1 MNYQQKILSFI
12 LGLGLITCGFG
23 QKIGVVDTN
32 YILSKMPEYQSAE
45 SRLEKQVEA
54 WQSEIT
60 QLQSELEN
68 KKFSFE
74 NEKVL
79 LIGEQLKQRET
90 EIKDLETKI
99 KNLID
104 NHFGTN
110 GDVNK
115 MRTNLVKPFQD
126 QIWNAIKDVVTKNSL
141 GIVLDK
147 SNSVNVLFL
156 DKKYDYTDKI
166 LDVILK
172 NHKK

>member
-12 LGLGLITCGFG
+12 LSLGLITCLFG

-45 SRLEKQVEA
+45 SRLEKQIET
-54 WQSEIT
+54 WQNEIAK
-60 QLQSELEN
+60 LQTELED
-68 KKFSFE
+68 KKLSFE

-79 LIGEQLKQRET
+79 LVGEQLKQKET
-90 EIKDLETKI
+90 EIKDLEAKI
-99 KNLID
+99 KNLIK
-104 NHFGTN
+104 NHFGSN
-110 GDVNK
+110 GDVNR

-126 QIWNAIKDVVTKNSL
+126 QIWNAIKDIVTKNSL